1 MALRLLFA
9 VVVVVERHFAARV
22 ARVARRLSAEAVAV
36 LSLLARAV
44 VGSRQAGDALDLVEQ
59 RADVDLGRLLDEDDA
74 VFGRLL
80 DLILL
85 MTLRW

>member
-22 ARVARRLSAEAVAV
+22 ARVDGRLSAEAVAV
-36 LSLLARAV
+36 LSLLTRAV